1 VQSMGSTRR
10 TGLLLSFVLLGTI
23 ASSSIPVV
31 ALDEGGAEAV
41 AVRQLQ
47 QEMANAFNAQ
57 DLEHLMA
64 YHHPDAVYLVP
75 NDPPIAGERAV
86 RAMYA
91 GVFNTYNQLGVTA
104 QLEVDTAEV
113 VVSGDWAWARGQ
125 ARSVITG
132 KDGVRQPTPRWTKH
146 LSIYKKQGGVWLRYR
161 QMRSEN

>member
-1 VQSMGSTRR
+1 VQSMRATCR
-10 TGLLLSFVLLGTI
+10 TEFILSVVLLG
-23 ASSSIPVV
+23 ALSIPVV

-57 DLEHLMA
+57 DIERLMA

-86 RAMYA
+86 RTMYA
-91 GVFNTYNQLGVTA
+91 GVFSTYNKLGVTA
-104 QLEVDTAEV
+104 RLEVDTAEV